1 MCARRPLVDGE
12 CRYNLRRVSFV
23 NQFVIRDD
31 RSVSGLRSS
40 AKVYRMKNAG
50 GRLRGATLLFPVL
63 LCLTGAANAESPAL
77 HPLQIHMQ
85 QWLQGSGQW
94 RSPNPNYDAGRSG
107 GFKEYGINWTWH
119 PARKYMAGEI
129 TGVTPDGAQTRFWSM
144 YAFYNPVTQR
154 VSFQQIG
161 RDGTLV
167 TADDAVRA
175 EPLEYG
181 ETERLETTEY
191 SATGETKLTRH
202 DNVFREDGTHTSS
215 VYERDESGV
224 WALTAQWKWTLV
236 ETDDGEVLEPGS

>member
-1 MCARRPLVDGE
+1 
-12 CRYNLRRVSFV
+12 
-23 NQFVIRDD
+23 
-31 RSVSGLRSS
+31 
-40 AKVYRMKNAG
+40 MKSAG
-50 GRLRGATLLFPVL
+50 GRLHWATLLIPVL
-63 LCLTGAANAESPAL
+63 FSITGATNAETPAL

-85 QWLQGSGQW
+85 QWLRGSGQW
-94 RSPNPNYDAGRSG
+94 RSPNPNYDGSHSDGSTGAGFS
-107 GFKEYGINWTWH
+107 EYGINWRWY

-129 TGVTPDGAQTRFWSM
+129 TGVAPDGAQTRFWSM

-161 RDGTLV
+161 RDGTFV
-167 TADDAVRA
+167 TADDAVRT

-191 SATGETKLTRH
+191 SATGEIKLTRH

-236 ETDDGEVLEPGS
+236 ETDEGDVLEPGS